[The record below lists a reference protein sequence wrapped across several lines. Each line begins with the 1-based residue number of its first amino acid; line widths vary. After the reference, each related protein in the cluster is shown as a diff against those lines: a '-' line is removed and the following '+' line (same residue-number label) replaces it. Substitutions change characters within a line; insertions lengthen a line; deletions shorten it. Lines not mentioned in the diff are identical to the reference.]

1 VSVSAA
7 FTVSASVAV
16 FDVPTGTDG
25 LATSETVKLSAAG
38 LPTDADEQL
47 YVVLESGHDHVPG
60 ALTIVAAE

>member
-1 VSVSAA
+1 M
-7 FTVSASVAV
+7 VAV